1 MASTKRLTPFSQIVG
16 QERAV
21 RFLKQ
26 AVAGEKI
33 PHAYLFAG
41 IPGVGKTSTA
51 MALMQAVNCREPVDQ
66 EGCGRCIPC
75 RQIANGTFPDFE
87 RLEPEGQS
95 IKIEQIRN
103 LERRLG
109 FMPLSGR
116 YRVSIVRQAE
126 AMTDEAA
133 NAFLKTLE
141 EPPAGNILVLTVIEP
156 LDLLPTI
163 VSRCQK
169 VPFVPIPAHRIE
181 KWLMEERGVE
191 EARASL
197 VARLSDGSLGKA
209 LDMCDG
215 DYLERRREYLLG
227 VIALRGGATDEAL
240 ERILEQT
247 GRLRKKDGG
256 MQEGAEPGVPGLL
269 ASWKTWFR
277 DLIVVKTTGRDD
289 AVVNRD
295 FSDELKKASK
305 DFTIDD
311 LIDSLL
317 VVDQAERDYLRFRN
331 VDLLMENVVLR
342 LREKRRSGAASGV

>member
-1 MASTKRLTPFSQIVG
+1 
-16 QERAV
+16 
-21 RFLKQ
+21 
-26 AVAGEKI
+26 
-33 PHAYLFAG
+33 
-41 IPGVGKTSTA
+41 
-51 MALMQAVNCREPVDQ
+51 
-66 EGCGRCIPC
+66 
-75 RQIANGTFPDFE
+75 
-87 RLEPEGQS
+87 
-95 IKIEQIRN
+95 
-103 LERRLG
+103 
-109 FMPLSGR
+109 
-116 YRVSIVRQAE
+116 
-126 AMTDEAA
+126 
-133 NAFLKTLE
+133 
-141 EPPAGNILVLTVIEP
+141 
-156 LDLLPTI
+156 
-163 VSRCQK
+163 
-169 VPFVPIPAHRIE
+169 
-181 KWLMEERGVE
+181 
-191 EARASL
+191 
-197 VARLSDGSLGKA
+197 
-209 LDMCDG
+209 MCDG